1 LIPSSTRYENDTWS
15 CSTNGTRGFEYRSSL
30 AAAAFSLPLGVA
42 LFFLVRQMETLGPGS
57 MAINVLLEEAIKII
71 LFIGLILAARTR
83 IWKRILLVEKGNQ
96 GGRVN
101 LPLMVPVICIVAFA
115 ITENLLYFLSF
126 PTSSIYRRLLY
137 SYPIHI
143 NTALLYA
150 LAFTLPSALKITLY
164 FIAGVLYHLGLNYL
178 SLRLPPAAIYLVG
191 LGNLVVLL
199 LLYWKIRLKIAQRS
213 IR

>member
-1 LIPSSTRYENDTWS
+1 M
-15 CSTNGTRGFEYRSSL
+15 NGTRGFEYRFSL
-30 AAAAFSLPLGVA
+30 AAGALSLPLGVA
-42 LFFLVRQMETLGPGS
+42 LFFLVRLMETLGPGS
-57 MAINVLLEEAIKII
+57 MAINVLLEEAVKII
-71 LFIGLILAARTR
+71 LFVGLTLAARTR
-83 IWKRILLVEKGNQ
+83 TWKRILLVEQGDQ
-96 GGRVN
+96 GGRLN
-101 LPLMVPVICIVAFA
+101 LPLLVPVICIVAFG

-126 PTSSIYRRLLY
+126 PTGSIYRRLLY

-150 LAFTLPSALKITLY
+150 LAFSSGSALKIGLY
-164 FIAGVLYHLGLNYL
+164 FIVGVLYHLGLNHL